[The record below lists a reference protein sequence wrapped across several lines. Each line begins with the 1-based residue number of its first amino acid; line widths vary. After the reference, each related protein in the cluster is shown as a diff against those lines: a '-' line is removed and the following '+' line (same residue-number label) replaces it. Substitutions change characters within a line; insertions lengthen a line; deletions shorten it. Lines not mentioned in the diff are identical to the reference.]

1 MRPTDSE
8 AVLIPTHQAARYMER
23 AILIAACAVA
33 AASVVG
39 YRLLRRRA
47 QRLAHWFAC
56 AWMQCDEVRG

>member
-1 MRPTDSE
+1 MR
-8 AVLIPTHQAARYMER
+8 PTHQAARYMER
-23 AILIAACAVA
+23 ATIVACAVA

-56 AWMQCDEVRG
+56 AWMQCDEARG

>member
-1 MRPTDSE
+1 M
-8 AVLIPTHQAARYMER
+8 IPTHQAARYMEC

-56 AWMQCDEVRG
+56 AWMQCDGDGR